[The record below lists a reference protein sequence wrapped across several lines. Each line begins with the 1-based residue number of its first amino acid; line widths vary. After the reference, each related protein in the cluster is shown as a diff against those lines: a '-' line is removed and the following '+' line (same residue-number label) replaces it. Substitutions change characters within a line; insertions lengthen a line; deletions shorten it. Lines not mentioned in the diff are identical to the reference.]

1 MSTTNYVLPTL
12 DRTLQMAYPPESCSP
27 VFYDLGLAPITWTF
41 LLLFALSGLA
51 AANVHQKDFLR
62 VPEQLHRASQY
73 NHSMMGYLKLW
84 GDSKNSAIA
93 SLIHPPIQIVSICAR
108 AAQLSQKPLFSKVLS
123 QQMNPFKNGISHLKT
138 LPGFRN
144 HSDRVIGPDPGLA
157 NSVNLHP
164 TLIRAPLGTDLFQ
177 QAKIHNQDP
186 GPQTQD

>member
-12 DRTLQMAYPPESCSP
+12 DRTPQMAYPPESCSP

-62 VPEQLHRASQY
+62 VPEQPHRASQF
-73 NHSMMGYLKLW
+73 NHSIVGYLKLM
-84 GDSKNSAIA
+84 GDSSNSAIA
-93 SLIHPPIQIVSICAR
+93 SLICPPIQIVSICAR

-123 QQMNPFKNGISHLKT
+123 QQTNPFKNSISHLKT

-144 HSDRVIGPDPGLA
+144 HSDRVIGPDPGFA

-164 TLIRAPLGTDLFQ
+164 TLIRAPWSKDLFQ
-177 QAKIHNQDP
+177 HAKIHNLDP

>member
-1 MSTTNYVLPTL
+1 V
-12 DRTLQMAYPPESCSP
+12 
-27 VFYDLGLAPITWTF
+27 
-41 LLLFALSGLA
+41 
-51 AANVHQKDFLR
+51 
-62 VPEQLHRASQY
+62 
-73 NHSMMGYLKLW
+73 GYLKLT
-84 GDSKNSAIA
+84 GDSSNSAIA